1 VGPSASFLRWQI
13 IECYLGAKPSDL
25 PIQLPTNVQF
35 VINLKTAKALGLTIS
50 AHPARAR
57 RRGDRMIARREFI
70 TLLAVGSPTDG
81 NCLYTD
87 CLRKVLHLSGDGVG

>member
-1 VGPSASFLRWQI
+1 
-13 IECYLGAKPSDL
+13 
-25 PIQLPTNVQF
+25 
-35 VINLKTAKALGLTIS
+35 
-50 AHPARAR
+50 
-57 RRGDRMIARREFI
+57 MIARREFI